1 MTHLNDISK
10 LYLEKVADSSY
21 LETDMKKRQKN
32 NEKAIADMK
41 KVKDDTVPRWMKEA
55 VKGQDTEM
63 RKAAA
68 ADRKAGDKKLS
79 PSVGKANADK
89 MQRDIKFYDKLTKKT
104 KPSVVGMTHEALDPV
119 GKEDGDVNNDGKKDK
134 TDNYLMKRRKA
145 IGKAIATRK
154 EEYVDEEKVTRIRGE
169 FKKPQPLTPLPKSTR
184 KSGMEKLEKGRE
196 AYNKSREVASRN
208 LMRQGTQK
216 EEIEQIDEIHG
227 QAHKPHEVPD
237 KNLKGMVKKAVK
249 RVDADVDGDVDSK
262 DMKSSEMG
270 EFIPSVDGKGKVKTK
285 ARFESYSNWKQDLS
299 EVISDN
305 DEKPI
310 KEKKVNNKI
319 KINPEFKE
327 SFDEIGGTLIEM
339 IELDEFEYVVESVY
353 EELIEE
359 GFTEDE
365 VEYGI
370 ETALTT
376 LDEGYYDSAVET
388 SKSRSGEPAPKKKT
402 LGDRVRGALKS
413 AAKKAIMGTARAA
426 GKAMKTKAQV
436 QGAPGRAKAMAKD
449 YMGRVKRVAKAG
461 YESGRGPV
469 EKKTTYRGKGAGRK
483 EKIGEEA
490 ETSTVTPEQKKQIE
504 MKRKMLQ
511 KKMMLQKQAMQM
523 QKQGK
528 LALNYSES
536 AEDRLRDFRQERG
549 GVDGNVNY
557 DRPSAKKKTNKE
569 LGIRDFTPAEK
580 EKRAK
585 EIAANLKKLR
595 G

>member
-10 LYLEKVADSSY
+10 IYLEKVADSSY

-68 ADRKAGDKKLS
+68 ADRRAGEKRVSEKDGEKNAAFMARKIKMADKLS
-79 PSVGKANADK
+79 KAKGHMPGYTYAE
-89 MQRDIKFYDKLTKKT
+89 
-104 KPSVVGMTHEALDPV
+104 GLDPV

-145 IGKAIATRK
+145 IGKAIATR
-154 EEYVDEEKVTRIRGE
+154 
-169 FKKPQPLTPLPKSTR
+169 
-184 KSGMEKLEKGRE
+184 
-196 AYNKSREVASRN
+196 
-208 LMRQGTQK
+208 K

-270 EFIPSVDGKGKVKTK
+270 EFIPSADGKGKVKTK

-299 EVISDN
+299 EVISDEN
-305 DEKPI
+305 GEKPI

-327 SFDEIGGTLIEM
+327 SFNEIGGTLIEM

-388 SKSRSGEPAPKKKT
+388 SKSKSVEPAPKKKT

-413 AAKKAIMGTARAA
+413 AAKKAIMSTARAA

-504 MKRKMLQ
+504 MKKKMLQ
-511 KKMMLQKQAMQM
+511 RKMMLQKQAMQM

-585 EIAANLKKLR
+585 EIAAHLKKLR

>member
-145 IGKAIATRK
+145 IGKAIATR
-154 EEYVDEEKVTRIRGE
+154 
-169 FKKPQPLTPLPKSTR
+169 
-184 KSGMEKLEKGRE
+184 
-196 AYNKSREVASRN
+196 
-208 LMRQGTQK
+208 K

-402 LGDRVRGALKS
+402 KTLGDRVRGALKS
-413 AAKKAIMGTARAA
+413 AAKKAIIGTARAA

-469 EKKTTYRGKGAGRK
+469 EKKTSYRGKGVGRK

-490 ETSTVTPEQKKQIE
+490 ETSTVTPDQKKQIE
-504 MKRKMLQ
+504 MKKKMLQ
-511 KKMMLQKQAMQM
+511 KKLMLQKQAMQM

-549 GVDGNVNY
+549 GLDGNKRY
-557 DRPSAKKKTNKE
+557 DRPPARKSTNKE

-585 EIAANLKKLR
+585 EIAANLKKMR

>member
-10 LYLEKVADSSY
+10 IYLEKVADSSY

-119 GKEDGDVNNDGKKDK
+119 GKEDGDVNNDGKRDK

-154 EEYVDEEKVTRIRGE
+154 EEIELDEAPYQVMGSLDGKKEKKIGKPVKSKKYADARAAELSDTHRKTGGKFRSQYV
-169 FKKPQPLTPLPKSTR
+169 
-184 KSGMEKLEKGRE
+184 E
-196 AYNKSREVASRN
+196 ALDSA
-208 LMRQGTQK
+208 
-216 EEIEQIDEIHG
+216 
-227 QAHKPHEVPD
+227 PHEVPD

-285 ARFESYSNWKQDLS
+285 VRFESYSNWKQDLS

-413 AAKKAIMGTARAA
+413 AAKKAIIGTARAA

-469 EKKTTYRGKGAGRK
+469 EKKTSYRGKGVGRK

-490 ETSTVTPEQKKQIE
+490 ETSTVTPDQKKQIE
-504 MKRKMLQ
+504 MKKKMLQ
-511 KKMMLQKQAMQM
+511 KKLMLQKQAMQM

-585 EIAANLKKLR
+585 EIAANLKKMR

>member
-154 EEYVDEEKVTRIRGE
+154 EE
-169 FKKPQPLTPLPKSTR
+169 
-184 KSGMEKLEKGRE
+184 
-196 AYNKSREVASRN
+196 
-208 LMRQGTQK
+208 
-216 EEIEQIDEIHG
+216 IEQIDEIHG

-305 DEKPI
+305 GEKPI

-413 AAKKAIMGTARAA
+413 AAKKAIVGTARAA

-469 EKKTTYRGKGAGRK
+469 EKKTTYRGKGAGRR
-483 EKIGEEA
+483 EKIGEEAETSA

-504 MKRKMLQ
+504 MKKKMLQ

-549 GVDGNVNY
+549 GLDGNKRY
-557 DRPSAKKKTNKE
+557 DRPPARKSTNKE

-585 EIAANLKKLR
+585 EIAANLKKMR